1 MGAER
6 DVLRAKPGQSE
17 QLVSVRVT
25 TVIFV
30 PLAMVFLKGFSWIN
44 MRQGCRDCRPSEQ
57 MKKLKLDET

>member
-6 DVLRAKPGQSE
+6 DVLRAMPGQSE
-17 QLVSVRVT
+17 QLVSVRVP

-44 MRQGCRDCRPSEQ
+44 MTQGVQRLPSF
-57 MKKLKLDET
+57 